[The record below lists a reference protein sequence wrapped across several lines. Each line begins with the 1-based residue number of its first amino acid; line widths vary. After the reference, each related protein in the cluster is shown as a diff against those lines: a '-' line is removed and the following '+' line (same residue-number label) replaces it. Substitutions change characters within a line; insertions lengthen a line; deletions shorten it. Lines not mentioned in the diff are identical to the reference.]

1 MFSTYYLKRLFLLS
15 AKFMDDGEPSGKAV
29 TTDES
34 AINGCLENL
43 QGNKLLLEQLFS
55 LPVSIICFN
64 VSSENLV
71 LQQDDIHKF
80 FYFIPFTSLLAKYVP

>member
-1 MFSTYYLKRLFLLS
+1 MSFPKSPKPAVYIKNDSALELLLEKQTFSTHYLKRLFLLS

-43 QGNKLLLEQLFS
+43 QGRKE
-55 LPVSIICFN
+55 V
-64 VSSENLV
+64 V
-71 LQQDDIHKF
+71 
-80 FYFIPFTSLLAKYVP
+80 T

>member
-43 QGNKLLLEQLFS
+43 Q
-55 LPVSIICFN
+55 
-64 VSSENLV
+64 
-71 LQQDDIHKF
+71 
-80 FYFIPFTSLLAKYVP
+80 AKEAVVT